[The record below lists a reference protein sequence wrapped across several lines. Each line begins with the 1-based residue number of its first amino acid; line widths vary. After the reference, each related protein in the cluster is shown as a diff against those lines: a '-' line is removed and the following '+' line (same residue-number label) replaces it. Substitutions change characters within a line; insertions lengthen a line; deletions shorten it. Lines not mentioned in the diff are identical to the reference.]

1 MQVISGSIPIDKFII
16 SQSISKRGYENTNS
30 AGQKS
35 ASLGHVKLAQRM
47 ERRDPGTGPVSGDRV
62 QFVVVREAP
71 HLVHVRDRTI
81 DGVVYAAKD
90 WPPRHE
96 RCEDPV
102 FVKQVLFVWVKTKVS
117 KRGKNEGGVGGASEG
132 KQDRQRVRLGTQRR
146 GGKEGRELLEQV
158 CIGEREEESTACV
171 CVCVCNC
178 TSVRARDLKPYSTT
192 CRHTSIHTRART

>member
-1 MQVISGSIPIDKFII
+1 MISGSIPIDKFII
-16 SQSISKRGYENTNS
+16 SQSISKRGYDNTNS

-71 HLVHVRDRTI
+71 HLAHVRDRTI

-102 FVKQVLFVWVKTKVS
+102 FVKQVCLVWVMTTVS
-117 KRGKNEGGVGGASEG
+117 KGGKAQGGVGGASEG
-132 KQDRQRVRLGTQRR
+132 EKDRQRVRWGRQRR
-146 GGKEGRELLEQV
+146 GGKGGREWLGQV
-158 CIGEREEESTACV
+158 
-171 CVCVCNC
+171 
-178 TSVRARDLKPYSTT
+178 
-192 CRHTSIHTRART
+192 